1 MAEVS
6 SPPLPGS
13 PLPCLMVGLGN
24 PGDKYAGTRHNIG
37 FEVVDRL
44 SKVWAIP
51 LKQERRFQGEYG
63 AGFGPTRQKVYLLKP
78 LTYMN
83 RSGQSMRAVMDWLKL
98 EPSQVLVVYDDMDLP
113 VGRLRLRLSGSAGGH
128 NGMKSAI
135 AHLGTQ
141 DFCRLRIGIGA
152 SDRAEGR
159 AGDRAEGRAGGRA
172 EDSDKAV
179 VSHVLGN
186 FSKAERSILDAVVD
200 QAVRTLEKAMT
211 DGVEKAMSLYNS
223 VDLSD
228 P

>member
-83 RSGQSMRAVMDWLKL
+83 RSGQSIRAVMDWLKL

-152 SDRAEGR
+152 SDRA
-159 AGDRAEGRAGGRA
+159 GDRAGGRA
-172 EDSDKAV
+172 GDSDKAV

-186 FSKAERSILDAVVD
+186 FSKAERSTLDAVVD

-223 VDLSD
+223 VDLSGS
-228 P
+228 

>member
-1 MAEVS
+1 
-6 SPPLPGS
+6 
-13 PLPCLMVGLGN
+13 MVGLGN

-152 SDRAEGR
+152 SDRA
-159 AGDRAEGRAGGRA
+159 GDRAGGRA
-172 EDSDKAV
+172 GDSDKAV

-186 FSKAERSILDAVVD
+186 FSKAERSTLDAVVD
-200 QAVRTLEKAMT
+200 QAVRTLEKALT